1 MSDRLQSVGLL
12 NPDWSI
18 WGSVVTQ
25 EQMDIGY
32 WINRTM
38 SYTALMSVADEEKT
52 VVNWSGGV
60 TSSTIVSPYTCDLP
74 TSTEGLPVLSEHGRF
89 ATA

>member
-38 SYTALMSVADEEKT
+38 SYTALMSAADEEKT
-52 VVNWSGGV
+52 VRLTDVWQV
-60 TSSTIVSPYTCDLP
+60 RLTDKCY
-74 TSTEGLPVLSEHGRF
+74 
-89 ATA
+89 